1 MTTYTEQF
9 SAAAKA
15 NAEAQIA
22 LFNQLA
28 SKTFEGVEKLVDL
41 NLKAAKSSLE
51 ETQAAAQKLFS
62 AKDPQEFFTLT
73 SSHAQPTL
81 EKSVA
86 YGRHLSGIFSSTHA
100 ELTKAAEAQIAE
112 VNRKVVALIDEAAKN
127 APAGS
132 EQAISILKSTI
143 GNLSAGYE
151 QFTKNA
157 KQAAEVLEANV
168 TNAVD
173 QISQAGAKVSRAAK
187 K

>member
-22 LFNQLA
+22 LFTQLA
-28 SKTFEGVEKLVDL
+28 SKTFEGMEKLVDL

-51 ETQAAAQKLFS
+51 ESQATAQRLFA
-62 AKDPQEFFTLT
+62 AKDPQEFFSL
-73 SSHAQPTL
+73 SSAQAQPAL

-86 YGRHLSGIFSSTHA
+86 YGRHLSGIFSSTQA

-112 VNRKVVALIDEAAKN
+112 VNRKVVSMIDEASRN

-132 EQAISILKSTI
+132 EQAISLLKSTI
-143 GNLSAGYE
+143 GNLNAGYE
-151 QFTKNA
+151 QFSKSA
-157 KQAAEVLEANV
+157 KQAAEVMEANV

-173 QISQAGAKVSRAAK
+173 QMSQASTKVSRAAK

>member
-22 LFNQLA
+22 LFSHLA

-51 ETQAAAQKLFS
+51 EGQATAQKLFA
-62 AKDPQEFFTLT
+62 AKDPQEFFALT
-73 SSHAQPTL
+73 SAQAQPTL

-86 YGRHLSGIFSSTHA
+86 YSRHLSGIFSSTQA

-112 VNRKVVALIDEAAKN
+112 VNRKVVAMIDEVSKN

-132 EQAISILKSTI
+132 EQAISLLKSTI
-143 GNLSAGYE
+143 GNMSAGYE

-168 TNAVD
+168 TNAVE
-173 QISQAGAKVSRAAK
+173 QISQASTKVARAAK